1 MKIVDAFWEIRN
13 LGKKT
18 LEITLESEDFNKTPD
33 EIYFAIE
40 NLRNEYKAEYLVVK
54 IRTGRPEFG
63 NELCRHDFIHIETQL
78 NLKAYAEDVE
88 FALKK
93 YSRFFRDTELVEA
106 KNSEDLNYIK
116 SEIMKGIFYTD
127 RIALDKNFGVEI
139 ANKRYANWVEDEFN
153 RDSKL
158 FFIMFK
164 ENNIGF
170 ALRRYEKNQVHA
182 LIAGL
187 FSKYKDSR
195 IGGTIYSVGLTHD
208 LEKGFRIWYTDVSSN
223 NSSSLRLQQQFGYK
237 VYEIQDVYIKHFTY

>member
-153 RDSKL
+153 RGSKL
-158 FFIMFK
+158 FFISV
-164 ENNIGF
+164 NNKKIGF
-170 ALRRYEKNQVHA
+170 SLHKYEEFLANV
-182 LIAGL
+182 LLVGL
-187 FSKYKDSR
+187 FKNFHKKSLGSKLYFSEVYNDFKAGYKNFS
-195 IGGTIYSVGLTHD
+195 TA
-208 LEKGFRIWYTDVSSN
+208 VSAN
-223 NSSSLRLQQQFGYK
+223 NLVALKMNELFGYK